1 MCDKYIA
8 YMQPWKTVPWI
19 GPLHISL
26 ALSLSSFP
34 ALELFCSRDN
44 CMMRCLSSMH
54 CGLINADERAA
65 GQGYKQQAGC
75 EVVQILSYLTYIGL
89 LHAVLV

>member
-1 MCDKYIA
+1 
-8 YMQPWKTVPWI
+8 MQPWKTVPWI

-26 ALSLSSFP
+26 ELSLSSFP

-44 CMMRCLSSMH
+44 CMTSCLSSIH
-54 CGLINADERAA
+54 CGLINADERAV

-75 EVVQILSYLTYIGL
+75 EVVQMLSYPTYMGL
-89 LHAVLV
+89 LHTVSV